1 MSQSVNKPANEKGIS
16 LLEVLVSIVV
26 LTVAMLGSA
35 LLAARLMNGQ
45 QQTKYLS
52 LASTL
57 ASEKLEDLNRWSAND
72 PPVCVPTG
80 SSSVGSLTADVA
92 QTTLCPSG
100 ASESV
105 NYYDDVYLGATNG
118 SFSETVSSSS
128 NGSTIYTTTTHAPD
142 GTVTTSTSAQP
153 PQASTFHRRWMI
165 TMNAPVNGV
174 RRVTVLVTLLG
185 GTVQTPVKFQMS
197 LVRP

>member
-1 MSQSVNKPANEKGIS
+1 MSQSVHKPANEKGIS
-16 LLEVLVSIVV
+16 LLEVLVSIVI

-45 QQTKYLS
+45 QQTKYMS

-80 SSSVGSLTADVA
+80 NSSVGSLTTDVV
-92 QTTLCPSG
+92 QTTTCPAG
-100 ASESV
+100 ASDGV

-118 SFSETVSSSS
+118 SFSETISSVSG
-128 NGSTIYTTTTHAPD
+128 GSTVYTTTTHAPD
-142 GTVTTSTSAQP
+142 GTVTSSTSPQP
-153 PQASTFHRRWMI
+153 PQAPTFHRRWI
-165 TMNAPVNGV
+165 IEMNAPVNGV
-174 RRVTVLVTLLG
+174 RRVTVLVTLLNG
-185 GTVQTPVKFQMS
+185 SVQVPAQFQMS